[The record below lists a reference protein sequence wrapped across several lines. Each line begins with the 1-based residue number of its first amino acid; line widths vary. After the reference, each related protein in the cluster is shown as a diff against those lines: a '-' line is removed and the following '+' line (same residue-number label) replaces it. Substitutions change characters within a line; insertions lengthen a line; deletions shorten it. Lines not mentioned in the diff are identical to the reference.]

1 MERKHLAPIIS
12 RPTFF
17 LIDSDS
23 RQSTILRALDCA
35 NATYVTFVNKQ
46 EIFMTD
52 PGSVVAVYNS
62 HTDAEQAVAK
72 LSAASFDIT
81 KISIIGKDYHTEENV
96 VGYYTAG
103 DRMKSWGGMGA
114 FWGGIWG
121 LLFGA
126 GFFLIPGI
134 GPVLVAGPFLAALI
148 VSLGIPK
155 DSAVKYE
162 ADIKAD
168 KFVLVVHGTP
178 DELQRARAILTGTS
192 PVSMEEHAA
201 A

>member
-1 MERKHLAPIIS
+1 M
-12 RPTFF
+12 
-17 LIDSDS
+17 SDPN
-23 RQSTILRALDCA
+23 T
-35 NATYVTFVNKQ
+35 
-46 EIFMTD
+46 
-52 PGSVVAVYNS
+52 VVAVYET

-72 LSAASFDIT
+72 LSAASFDIK

-96 VGYYTAG
+96 VGYYTTG
-103 DRMKSWGGMGA
+103 DRMKTWGGMGA

-148 VSLGIPK
+148 GALESAALVGGLSAVTAGLVSLGIPK

-162 ADIKAD
+162 SAIKAD
-168 KFVLVVHGTP
+168 KFVLVVHGTNE
-178 DELQRARAILTGTS
+178 ELEKARTILAGTA
-192 PVSMEEHAA
+192 PVSMEKHEVAA
-201 A
+201 

>member
-1 MERKHLAPIIS
+1 
-12 RPTFF
+12 
-17 LIDSDS
+17 
-23 RQSTILRALDCA
+23 
-35 NATYVTFVNKQ
+35 
-46 EIFMTD
+46 MTD
-52 PGSVVAVYNS
+52 SNSVVAVYSS
-62 HTDAEQAVAK
+62 HADAEKAVAK

-81 KISIIGKDYHTEENV
+81 RVSIVGKDYHSEENV

-103 DRMKSWGGMGA
+103 DRMKSWGGIGA

-134 GPVLVAGPFLAALI
+134 GPVLVAGPFVAALVGALESAAVVGGLSAVTAGL

-162 ADIKAD
+162 AEVKAD
-168 KFVLVVHGTP
+168 KFVMVVHGTA
-178 DELQRARAILTGTS
+178 EEVERARAILADTS
-192 PVSMEEHAA
+192 PVSIEKHEPAA
-201 A
+201 